1 MIEYALLSGQSF
13 LTMIEPAMDPLQR
26 FYGKLGL
33 SLSVA
38 ETGLATLVLAGLIIV
53 SLYFLAAKR

>member
-13 LTMIEPAMDPLQR
+13 LTMIGPVLDPLR
-26 FYGKLGL
+26 TFYGKLGL
-33 SLSVA
+33 RLSDA
-38 ETGLATLVLAGLIIV
+38 EAGLTTLVLAGLIIV

>member
-13 LTMIEPAMDPLQR
+13 LTLMEPALNPLQI
-26 FYGKLGL
+26 FFGKLGL
-33 SLSVA
+33 RLSVA
-38 ETGLATLVLAGLIIV
+38 ETGIATLVLAGLIVV

>member
-1 MIEYALLSGQSF
+1 MVEYALLSGQSF
-13 LTMIEPAMDPLQR
+13 LSIIEPALDPLR
-26 FYGKLGL
+26 TVYGKLGL

-38 ETGLATLVLAGLIIV
+38 ETGFTTLFLAGLIIV